1 MNNRTSYHTPQG
13 FLALQGRLSETLKTL
28 ATEKGVRLIDVIWMD
43 GAMLLPTQE
52 RIVLDGAAVKTWL
65 EGSPWPHPAPHPPGV
80 MRSATTARTR

>member
-1 MNNRTSYHTPQG
+1 
-13 FLALQGRLSETLKTL
+13 
-28 ATEKGVRLIDVIWMD
+28 VRLIDVIWMD

-80 MRSATTARTR
+80 